1 MEPGAVDWIVVSVVV
16 RERTDGVGEENAEV
30 VAVVAVIADGAVRP
44 RDPTD
49 GVCVSE

>member
-16 RERTDGVGEENAEV
+16 SERTDGVGEENADV
-30 VAVVAVIADGAVRP
+30 VAVVAVIADGAGRP
-44 RDPTD
+44 RDFSE